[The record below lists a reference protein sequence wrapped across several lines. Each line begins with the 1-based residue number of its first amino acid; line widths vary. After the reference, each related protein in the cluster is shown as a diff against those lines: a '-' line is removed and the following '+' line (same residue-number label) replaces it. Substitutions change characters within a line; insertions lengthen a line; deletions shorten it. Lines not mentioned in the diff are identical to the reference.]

1 MTDNHERCVGRAKIR
16 RRPDQII
23 SRIANRMANMS
34 LGIFYGFQRGVFLQ
48 ALNWK
53 TFLLMS
59 SFPKPPLSDLCAK
72 REIIQLLPSLEMFS
86 YCTKL
91 ASQHKKKTPTFQLFV
106 HIHDVGTADSWRQR
120 ASGDSPCMVE
130 QRKCLA
136 RTFEESELH
145 KDLLATSYSQ
155 TLMCLWRA
163 ASGIST

>member
-16 RRPDQII
+16 RRPNQII
-23 SRIANRMANMS
+23 SRIANRIANMS

-72 REIIQLLPSLEMFS
+72 RDYSITSFFGNVFVL
-86 YCTKL
+86 
-91 ASQHKKKTPTFQLFV
+91 HKVGKPAQKKPPTFQLFV

-145 KDLLATSYSQ
+145 KGLLATSYSQ
-155 TLMCLWRA
+155 TLIFLWRA

>member
-72 REIIQLLPSLEMFS
+72 RDYSITSFFGNVFVL
-86 YCTKL
+86 
-91 ASQHKKKTPTFQLFV
+91 HKVGKPAQKKTQPFSCLFTFMTSEQLTPDV
-106 HIHDVGTADSWRQR
+106 REPLAIHPAWWNRGSASPGLSRR
-120 ASGDSPCMVE
+120 ASYTKVCL
-130 QRKCLA
+130 QRHIA
-136 RTFEESELH
+136 RH
-145 KDLLATSYSQ
+145 
-155 TLMCLWRA
+155 
-163 ASGIST
+163 